1 MPWRARA
8 GSHGVCV
15 SRGQPLVSQPLIVA
29 RHADDHVD
37 SGVGLC
43 VRLRLDVPPKDGPRA
58 LVVVQVSEEPEVD
71 VVLLEQRLERRAEAL
86 GANLAIVVVVG
97 RAVHGLVAV
106 DDDPRSDGAV
116 DCGEVGG
123 EEGELR
129 LPRGRTGW

>member
-1 MPWRARA
+1 
-8 GSHGVCV
+8 
-15 SRGQPLVSQPLIVA
+15 
-29 RHADDHVD
+29 
-37 SGVGLC
+37 
-43 VRLRLDVPPKDGPRA
+43 
-58 LVVVQVSEEPEVD
+58 VQVSEEPEVD